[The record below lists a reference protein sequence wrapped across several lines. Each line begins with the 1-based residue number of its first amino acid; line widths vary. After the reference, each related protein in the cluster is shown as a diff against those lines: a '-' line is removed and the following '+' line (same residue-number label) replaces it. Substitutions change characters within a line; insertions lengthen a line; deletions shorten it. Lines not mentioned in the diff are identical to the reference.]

1 MSTAP
6 NTAFLSMSR
15 VVEPQHHRTVNAW
28 HQLDHRPENLALPG
42 VTTGERFVLTPRG
55 REIATA
61 AGSFDNFHYANL
73 YWFDDPAGPAIDTW
87 AALAESTFREG
98 RRPDIGLLERPY
110 MGFFQRV
117 ASAIA
122 PHVRVTPRAVCF
134 RPVTGMLLHVRAFGP
149 GLARAE
155 LHEQL
160 RREAETV
167 VPTLVGVPGVSAAWS
182 LVSAPELAPP
192 LWQSREGATSEEDTL
207 IVTLTAVEDADP
219 SHVLSL
225 LSDPAAEWAAA
236 LHERSG
242 TLLFDGALETITPWR
257 WDWFDGDGTPGD
269 DRHE

>member
-6 NTAFLSMSR
+6 NTAFLSLSR
-15 VVEPQHHRTVNAW
+15 VVDPQHHRTVNAW

-42 VTTGERFVLTPRG
+42 VTTGERFVLTPRL
-55 REIATA
+55 RETATR
-61 AGSFDNFHYANL
+61 AGSFGDFHYANL
-73 YWFDDPAGPAIDTW
+73 YWFDDPADTAIDTW

-98 RRPDIGLLERPY
+98 RRPDIGLLERPF

-149 GLARAE
+149 ELPRPE
-155 LHEQL
+155 LHRHL

-167 VPTLVGVPGVSAAWS
+167 VPTLVDVPGISAAWS

-192 LWQSREGATSEEDTL
+192 LWQSREGAGAQEDTL
-207 IVTLTAVEDADP
+207 IVTLAAVEDTGP
-219 SHVLSL
+219 PHVLSRL
-225 LSDPAAEWAAA
+225 NDPAAAWAAA
-236 LHERSG
+236 LAERTG
-242 TLLFDGALETITPWR
+242 TLLFDGAIETITPWR
-257 WDWFDGDGTPGD
+257 WDWFDGDGTTRDGE
-269 DRHE
+269 RE